1 MDGLPV
7 SVEPVTGQPRHADT
21 RDATERV
28 QGYAEL
34 VGVWIGA
41 AACTL
46 AVLVTYSRIEPAE
59 LYHVDRA
66 GDLAGGLSRSLTF
79 LNFPV
84 ALLAVALAGAGAILL
99 RRRWATAAAALVA
112 ASAALVPFVVDQDDL
127 DARPLNAIP
136 ALGVAVALALTVVAL
151 RTSPLRG
158 AGGALA
164 GDRAR
169 VVLAVLLLVA
179 AVPWYFA
186 ELGFY
191 APDPILADEP
201 TPDEPL
207 AAVHLGSHH
216 GTVGVLLALSALAL
230 SRVVPRLPRSRPAS
244 VLSAYVALMLVYG
257 VANAVQDDWH
267 EQVVKRGTTDVKIP
281 SVLLPGA
288 TVAWA
293 VLLLTAAAVEILWF
307 RRERRARHARN
318 TNANLAVSERR

>member
-1 MDGLPV
+1 V
-7 SVEPVTGQPRHADT
+7 SVEPVTGKPGLAER

-28 QGYAEL
+28 HGSVEL

-46 AVLVTYSRIEPAE
+46 AVLVTYSWVEPAE

-66 GDLAGGLSRSLTF
+66 GNLEGGLSRTLTF

-84 ALLAVALAGAGAILL
+84 ALLAVALATLAAILL
-99 RRRWATAAAALVA
+99 RRRWATAGAALVA
-112 ASAALVPFVVDQDDL
+112 ATAAFVPFVVDQDDL
-127 DARPLNAIP
+127 DARPLNAVP
-136 ALGVAVALALTVVAL
+136 ALGVAVALVLTIVAL
-151 RTSPLRG
+151 QASTLRG

-164 GDRAR
+164 GDRMR
-169 VVLAVLLLVA
+169 IVLALLLLVV

-191 APDPILADEP
+191 APDPMLADEP
-201 TPDEPL
+201 TPDEPI

-230 SRVVPRLPRSRPAS
+230 SRILPRLGRSRLVAA
-244 VLSAYVALMLVYG
+244 VSAYVALMLVYG
-257 VANAVQDDWH
+257 VANAVEDGWH

-288 TVAWA
+288 TVSWGLI
-293 VLLLTAAAVEILWF
+293 LLAAAAVEVLWF
-307 RRERRARHARN
+307 RRERREPN
-318 TNANLAVSERR
+318 GRRPR